1 MTDRRGAKKLFKT
14 HKGWMAAGV
23 AAATLFSVSVFGG
36 NTVSVEAAGPEPVTA
51 PVFCVG
57 DGSAGVSCC
66 SAKTYSRY

>member
-36 NTVSVEAAGPEPVTA
+36 NTVSVEAASPEPVSAPSSALETA
-51 PVFCVG
+51 QQ
-57 DGSAGVSCC
+57 AL
-66 SAKTYSRY
+66 AAAQ